1 MPRKYKRSV
10 TAPSRAAWSEEQ
22 LREAIEKVSTNKI
35 SAREA
40 HRRYGVPQ
48 NAEPKNN
55 LFLRVLGKDNE
66 KRLVAHIQRLS
77 AAGFAPDRQTVRTLA
92 YKFAEKLH
100 IQHTFSAEKE
110 TAGFA

>member
-40 HRRYGVPQ
+40 HRRYGVFWEKIMRKGLWHISSVYRQ
-48 NAEPKNN
+48 
-55 LFLRVLGKDNE
+55 LGLHRTGNSPYTCLQVCRKI
-66 KRLVAHIQRLS
+66 AYTAYILS
-77 AAGFAPDRQTVRTLA
+77 
-92 YKFAEKLH
+92 
-100 IQHTFSAEKE
+100 
-110 TAGFA
+110 

>member
-40 HRRYGVPQ
+40 HRRYGV
-48 NAEPKNN
+48 
-55 LFLRVLGKDNE
+55 LGKDNE

-100 IQHTFSAEKE
+100 I
-110 TAGFA
+110 